1 MKCLYTRILL
11 QKFTKIRKKAK
22 KRFDKKTKKNKL
34 HLSNGTETPTGK
46 TNTPQ
51 DNKIFYT
58 FIIAKFKKMVSQ
70 IEWEI
75 APSEEIF
82 QEIKVKSCYIW
93 QQYDNTYWYVTEKV
107 EYIDSL
113 KNIGSNAM
121 TIVSMFDT
129 KNQAKLLRILSDEA
143 VKFLFPRMTK
153 WDYFL

>member
-1 MKCLYTRILL
+1 
-11 QKFTKIRKKAK
+11 
-22 KRFDKKTKKNKL
+22 
-34 HLSNGTETPTGK
+34 
-46 TNTPQ
+46 
-51 DNKIFYT
+51 
-58 FIIAKFKKMVSQ
+58 MVSQ

-129 KNQAKLLRILSDEA
+129 ENQAKLLRILSDEA
-143 VKFLFPRMTK
+143 VKFLFPRMTL